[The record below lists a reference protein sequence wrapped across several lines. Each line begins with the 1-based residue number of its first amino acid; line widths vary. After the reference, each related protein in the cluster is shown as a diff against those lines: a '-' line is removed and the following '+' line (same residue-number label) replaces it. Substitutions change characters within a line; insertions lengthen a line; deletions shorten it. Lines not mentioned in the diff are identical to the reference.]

1 MFGMDLHLKKETQL
15 ASKWQQMKDLVSSDG
30 VKPWD
35 FLDPNTE
42 YADKDVANERYA
54 ICQECPLFNKT
65 TKTCTE
71 CGCFM
76 AAKTKLLHA
85 VCPVDKW

>member
-1 MFGMDLHLKKETQL
+1 
-15 ASKWQQMKDLVSSDG
+15 MKNLVNSDG

-42 YADKDVANERYA
+42 YAEKDVANERYS
-54 ICQECPLFNKT
+54 ICQECPLFNKI

>member
-1 MFGMDLHLKKETQL
+1 MALYLKREILL
-15 ASKWQQMKDLVSSDG
+15 ASKWQQMKNLVNSEG

-42 YADKDVANERYA
+42 YADKEVANERYS

-76 AAKTKLLHA
+76 AAKTKLALA
-85 VCPVDKW
+85 VCPVGKW

>member
-1 MFGMDLHLKKETQL
+1 MAKALKREKKL
-15 ASKWQQMKDLVSSDG
+15 ASKWQQMKNLVNSDG

-42 YADKDVANERYA
+42 YADKDLANERYS
-54 ICQECPLFNKT
+54 ICLECPLFNQT
-65 TKTCTE
+65 TKTCSE

-76 AAKTKLLHA
+76 AAKTKLQLA
-85 VCPVDKW
+85 SCPVGKW

>member
-1 MFGMDLHLKKETQL
+1 MFGMVCLLQKESRL
-15 ASKWQQMKDLVSSDG
+15 ASKWQQMKNLVNSEG

-42 YADKDVANERYA
+42 YADKDLADERYSL
-54 ICQECPLFNKT
+54 CLDCPLFNKV

-76 AAKTKLLHA
+76 AAKTKLALA
-85 VCPVDKW
+85 VCPIGKW